1 MDDVVSV
8 VKSREDL
15 EKLINY
21 LKGDGFPALRK
32 TVSRMK
38 FYSVDEK
45 TTIVEMARR
54 ILEDPGLSTR
64 LLKVANSPVFNP
76 GLYRVRTVTRAIVM
90 LGIRNVMLIIRTI
103 AFLED
108 VANVKEMARVIDKIV
123 MALKKAE
130 LARHLAET
138 TMDFLP
144 EEVFLGALMYDIG
157 DIIYAAF
164 VDPSVDEQISRIAQE
179 KRVPKQVVQRNILGY
194 APADITAILNREWK
208 VSEVIDDVFSP
219 GKKSRK
225 SKMVLCAG
233 RVVELIESSDP
244 EASAKLQSFLKSMS
258 SELKIPLKSVVECI
272 KKAREDFQR
281 LEKIYESDLRKL
293 KRYVRKD
300 KIEEEEREAP
310 VDSEVSY
317 EIPSVKPDSLYRI
330 FEILNDIISMM
341 FKGFSDPHLLFSLVM
356 EAIYSGLDMD
366 VAMFGLL
373 STDRKCFQIRHNLVK
388 PGINNV
394 KIPESISFKNPRM
407 NLFIDLLN
415 LDTSLWISEN
425 SPPELL
431 AKANSV
437 PASGI
442 VHIPCFLMPV
452 RPKNKTIGFIYAD
465 CRSRSELID
474 ENSFMIFTML
484 GQLATIGLSFL
495 VTESQ

>member
-1 MDDVVSV
+1 MDDFVGV
-8 VKSREDL
+8 VKSKKDF
-15 EKLINY
+15 EKLMEY
-21 LKGDGFPALRK
+21 LKGSGFPALRR
-32 TVSRMK
+32 TISRMK
-38 FYSVDEK
+38 FCSVDEK
-45 TTIVEMARR
+45 TTVMEIARR

-90 LGIRNVMLIIRTI
+90 LGIRNVMSIVRTI

-108 VANVKEMARVIDKIV
+108 VVSIKEMAKVVEKIV

-130 LARHLAET
+130 LAKRLAET
-138 TMDFLP
+138 TMDLLP

-157 DIIYAAF
+157 EMIYAAF
-164 VDPSVDEQISRIAQE
+164 VDPSIDDQISKIARE
-179 KRVPKQVVQRNILGY
+179 KKISKQVVQRKVLGF
-194 APADITAILNREWK
+194 APEDITATLNKEWK
-208 VSEVIDDVFSP
+208 VSEVIDDIFSP
-219 GKKSRK
+219 GKKSQK
-225 SKMVLCAG
+225 SKIVLCAG
-233 RVVELIESSDP
+233 KIVDLLESNDQ
-244 EASAKLQSFLKSMS
+244 EAPTRLQSLLKNMS
-258 SELKIPLKSVVECI
+258 SELKLPLKSMVECI
-272 KKAREDFQR
+272 KNAKEDFQR
-281 LEKIYESDLRKL
+281 LEKVYESDLRKL
-293 KRYVRKD
+293 KKRSQRDQTEKDQELPVSAESID
-300 KIEEEEREAP
+300 KIQP
-310 VDSEVSY
+310 
-317 EIPSVKPDSLYRI
+317 IKPDSLYRI

-373 STDRKCFQIRHNLVK
+373 STDKKYFQIRHNLVK
-388 PGINNV
+388 PGVNNV
-394 KIPESISFKNPRM
+394 KIPETISFKNPRM

-415 LDTSLWISEN
+415 LDSPLWINEN

-431 AKANSV
+431 AKANSI
-437 PASGI
+437 PASGV

-465 CRSRSELID
+465 CRSRNELVN
-474 ENSFMIFTML
+474 ENSFMVFTML